1 MKTHDFQ
8 RRHLASAI
16 AVAFAL
22 CSLPASAADVVVQ
35 TPSGGNFVIKDST
48 ANVLMQVLGTGPV
61 TIPFLTT
68 AAQVDTV
75 VCFDSTSGLLGQCA
89 PAALGGGSSFSELT
103 EGQTETTPTETTATT
118 TTSAASA
125 SNSKGTIL
133 LAGAAAILLLCGI
146 AFLIVRD
153 ARSVAPAGDGL
164 LGKGGSGHD
173 TAAMMRK
180 RRAKAKAARRQR
192 KQNIKRGE

>member
-1 MKTHDFQ
+1 VSS
-8 RRHLASAI
+8 RRLASLSLCAI
-16 AVAFAL
+16 LAL
-22 CSLPASAADVVVQ
+22 ALTAPAS
-35 TPSGGNFVIKDST
+35 
-48 ANVLMQVLGTGPV
+48 
-61 TIPFLTT
+61 
-68 AAQVDTV
+68 
-75 VCFDSTSGLLGQCA
+75 A

-118 TTSAASA
+118 ATTSEAST
-125 SNSKGTIL
+125 SNSKDTIL
-133 LAGAAAILLLCGI
+133 IAGAAALLLLCGI

-192 KQNIKRGE
+192 KQNIKRGK

>member
-1 MKTHDFQ
+1 MSS
-8 RRHLASAI
+8 RRLASLLLC
-16 AVAFAL
+16 AVLAL
-22 CSLPASAADVVVQ
+22 ALAAPAS
-35 TPSGGNFVIKDST
+35 
-48 ANVLMQVLGTGPV
+48 
-61 TIPFLTT
+61 
-68 AAQVDTV
+68 
-75 VCFDSTSGLLGQCA
+75 A

-118 TTSAASA
+118 ATTSEAST

-133 LAGAAAILLLCGI
+133 IAGAAAILLLCGI

-192 KQNIKRGE
+192 KQNIKRGK

>member
-1 MKTHDFQ
+1 VSS
-8 RRHLASAI
+8 RRLVSLFVCAVLALAL
-16 AVAFAL
+16 AV
-22 CSLPASAADVVVQ
+22 PAS
-35 TPSGGNFVIKDST
+35 
-48 ANVLMQVLGTGPV
+48 
-61 TIPFLTT
+61 
-68 AAQVDTV
+68 
-75 VCFDSTSGLLGQCA
+75 A
-89 PAALGGGSSFSELT
+89 PAALSGGNSFSELT
-103 EGQTETTPTETTATT
+103 EGQSETTSTETTATS
-118 TTSAASA
+118 TTSAATSS

-133 LAGAAAILLLCGI
+133 LAGAAALLLLGGI

-192 KQNIKRGE
+192 KQNTKRRK